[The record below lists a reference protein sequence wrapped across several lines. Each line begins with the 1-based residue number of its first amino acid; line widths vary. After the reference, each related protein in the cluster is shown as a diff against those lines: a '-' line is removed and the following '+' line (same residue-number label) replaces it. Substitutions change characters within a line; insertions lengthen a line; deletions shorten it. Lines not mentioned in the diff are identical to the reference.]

1 MAWRWL
7 TWLLLLSHSLLQQH
21 QTQWQSSN
29 RSSYSLPDTAITPPP
44 KNMLDR
50 LMGVS
55 NPEETYR
62 AVMKLT
68 RGDAMAVTQIL
79 SGRYFPNHPSLQL
92 NPQPKT
98 NINIAI
104 WTLAS
109 KPELFP
115 YHVSPPFF
123 LYFFFISVLVSKW
136 VCFCTNNLTPGQTS
150 TRKRKF
156 WEGKKAEYFLS
167 KTQ

>member
-1 MAWRWL
+1 MFGYIHIRRRLIELLATHPISKMAIIRCPSKKEVDGL
-7 TWLLLLSHSLLQQH
+7 KMADLAA
-21 QTQWQSSN
+21 
-29 RSSYSLPDTAITPPP
+29 YSLPQFIATAPNPVAILKQIKLQFAGHSHHTPP

-104 WTLAS
+104 
-109 KPELFP
+109 
-115 YHVSPPFF
+115 
-123 LYFFFISVLVSKW
+123 
-136 VCFCTNNLTPGQTS
+136 
-150 TRKRKF
+150 
-156 WEGKKAEYFLS
+156 
-167 KTQ
+167 

>member
-1 MAWRWL
+1 MADL
-7 TWLLLLSHSLLQQH
+7 AAS
-21 QTQWQSSN
+21 
-29 RSSYSLPDTAITPPP
+29 SLPQFIATAPNPVAILKQIKLQFAGHSHHTPP